1 MQTRKVL
8 VTGATGFIGQ
18 YVIRNLLQK
27 DGVEVFAITR
37 DIQKASLLDFF
48 PKVKFVES
56 DIALESAKILQSIGK
71 VDVVIHLAWD
81 GLPNYK
87 ESFHIEKNLFANY
100 RFCKEM
106 IESGVK
112 NLTVVGTC
120 FEYGMVDGCLK
131 EDMYPKPNNAYA
143 LAKDSLRKF
152 IEQLSTKHSFSF
164 KWVRLFYMYGVG
176 QAKTSLISQLEQ
188 AILRGDIEF
197 NMSGGEQL
205 RDYLPVADVA
215 ANIVTCSLQEKVNG
229 IINCSSGKP
238 VSVRNF
244 VENYL
249 KEHNVA
255 MKLNFGYYPYADYEP
270 MAFWGDNTKLKMI
283 LSNKEI

>member
-1 MQTRKVL
+1 MERRKVL

-18 YVIRNLLQK
+18 YVIRNLLK
-27 DGVEVFAITR
+27 KPGVEIFAVTR

-48 PKVKFVES
+48 PKIKFVES
-56 DIALESAKILQSIGK
+56 DIALGSSRILHIVSG
-71 VDVVIHLAWD
+71 VDAVIHLAWD

-87 ESFHIEKNLFANY
+87 ESFHIEKNLFDNY
-100 RFCKEM
+100 RFCKEA
-106 IESGVK
+106 IEYGVK

-152 IEQLSTKHSFSF
+152 IEQLSSKHSFLF

-176 QAKTSLISQLEQ
+176 QAKTSLVSQLEQ

-215 ANIVTCSLQEKVNG
+215 ANIIACSLQEQVNG

-249 KEHNVA
+249 KERNVA
-255 MKLNFGYYPYADYEP
+255 MKLNFGYYPYPDYEP
-270 MAFWGDNTKLKMI
+270 MAFWGDNRKLKMI
-283 LSNKEI
+283 LSNKEN